1 VQAEPIRRPPAAR
14 SPWLR
19 AGPSSRLH
27 ARDLA
32 AEALAGL
39 LQRPGRSA
47 LTMLGT
53 ILGIG
58 GFVAIVGLSQTASG
72 QIGSTFNRLD
82 ATGVTVADTGARQAA
97 APIVDFPPDADALVD
112 RIHGV
117 IAAGVWWNVPF
128 KQAAVSSRPPADQS
142 GQSGQLGLPVT
153 AATPGALAAS
163 GAVLQSGVLF
173 NQFHESRAQNVAVI
187 GAAAASQLGISDLA
201 DQPAIFIQGQ
211 PFTVIGII
219 SGDQRIPE
227 LNLGVS
233 VPETTALRL
242 WGRPQPDAAAQ
253 MIIHTRLG
261 AAQVVARQVPVAL
274 RPDDPK
280 LLTATAPASP
290 AQLQH
295 SVTASLNTLFLA
307 LAGIAVIV
315 GMIGI
320 ANTTLVA
327 VLERVGEIG
336 LRRALGARPV
346 HIAAQFLAES
356 TALGLLGGLIGASVG
371 VVAVLAVTIY
381 HNWTAVLD
389 PRVVL
394 AAPAVGAVIGL
405 LAGLYPALRAGT
417 VEPADALR
425 R

>member
-1 VQAEPIRRPPAAR
+1 VLAR
-14 SPWLR
+14 SASRPRSGL
-19 AGPSSRLH
+19 SSRLRP
-27 ARDLA
+27 RDLA
-32 AEALAGL
+32 DEALAGL

-53 ILGIG
+53 VLGIG

-72 QIGSTFNRLD
+72 QIGTAFNKLG
-82 ATGVTVADTGARQAA
+82 ATQVTVADTAA
-97 APIVDFPPDADALVD
+97 GKASVPTLDFPARADALAD
-112 RIHGV
+112 RINGV
-117 IAAGVWWNVPF
+117 IAAGVWWNVPLSRS
-128 KQAAVSSRPPADQS
+128 AVSDRPPADQPS
-142 GQSGQLGLPVT
+142 QLGLPVI

-163 GAVLQSGVLF
+163 GATLASGVLF
-173 NQFHESRAQNVAVI
+173 NQFHQDRAQNVAVI
-187 GAAAASQLGISDLA
+187 GQAAAAQLGITSLT

-211 PFTVIGII
+211 PFTVVGII
-219 SGDQRIPE
+219 SGDQRIPQ
-227 LNLGVS
+227 LNFGVS
-233 VPETTALRL
+233 VPESTALRV
-242 WGRPQPDAAAQ
+242 WGPPGRGSAAQ

-274 RPDDPK
+274 RPDNPQ
-280 LLTATAPASP
+280 LLTATAPAS
-290 AQLQH
+290 AAALRH

-327 VLERVGEIG
+327 VLERAGEIG

-346 HIAAQFLAES
+346 HIAAQFLTES
-356 TALGLLGGLIGASVG
+356 TALGLFGGLIGASLG
-371 VVAVLAVTIY
+371 VAAVLTITVY
-381 HNWTAVLD
+381 HHWTALLD

-394 AAPAVGAVIGL
+394 AAPAAGAVIGL

>member
-1 VQAEPIRRPPAAR
+1 MRAVSSSRRR
-14 SPWLR
+14 G
-19 AGPSSRLH
+19 GPSSRLH

-32 AEALAGL
+32 SEGLAGL
-39 LQRPGRSA
+39 LQRPGRSV

-53 ILGIG
+53 VLGIG

-82 ATGVTVADTGARQAA
+82 ATQVTVADTAA
-97 APIVDFPPDADALVD
+97 GKAKVPTLDFPPDADALVD

-117 IAAGVWWNVPF
+117 VAAGVWWNVSF
-128 KQAAVSSRPPADQS
+128 KQAAVSARPPAAQA
-142 GQSGQLGLPVT
+142 GQSGQLGLQVT

-163 GAVLQSGVLF
+163 GATLRSGVF
-173 NQFHESRAQNVAVI
+173 YNQFHESRAQNVAVI
-187 GAAAASQLGISDLA
+187 GSAAAAQLGITDLA
-201 DQPAIFIQGQ
+201 SQPAIFIQGQ

-219 SGDQRIPE
+219 SGDQRIPQ

-233 VPETTALRL
+233 IPTTTALRL
-242 WGRPQPDAAAQ
+242 WGRPQPSSPAQ

-261 AAQVVARQVPVAL
+261 AAQVVARQAPIAL
-274 RPDDPK
+274 RPDGPK
-280 LLTATAPASP
+280 LLTATAPTSP
-290 AQLQH
+290 TQLQH

-356 TALGLLGGLIGASVG
+356 TALGLFGGLIGASLG

-381 HNWTAVLD
+381 HSWTALLD

-394 AAPAVGAVIGL
+394 AAPAAGAVIGL
-405 LAGLYPALRAGT
+405 LAGLYPAVRAGT